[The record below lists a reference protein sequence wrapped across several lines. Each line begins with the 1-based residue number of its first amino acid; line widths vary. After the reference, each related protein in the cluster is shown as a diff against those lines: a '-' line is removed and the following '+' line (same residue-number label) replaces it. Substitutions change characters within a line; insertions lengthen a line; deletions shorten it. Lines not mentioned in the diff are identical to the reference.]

1 MSKSKKD
8 GVVLLHGREYKTVA
22 LRVHEFRVNHPISD
36 GWAIL
41 TEIVTAG
48 SDVVVF
54 KATIVS
60 PDGKPVATGFAE
72 EKRGN
77 RGIMSTSALEVCET
91 SAIGRALAAAGLA
104 GTEYASADEVANA
117 ISQQN
122 KSFYDRLKSAGHN
135 PNKVFEHCMSNGW
148 GNPEGWAP
156 DKQDMLLRD
165 LGSGKVK
172 P

>member
-1 MSKSKKD
+1 MSKKE

-22 LRVHEFRVNHPISD
+22 LRVHEFRAAHPIAD

-41 TEIVTAG
+41 TEIVKA

-117 ISQQN
+117 IRQQN
-122 KSFYDRLKSAGHN
+122 KSFYDRLKSSGHN
-135 PNKVFEHCMSNGW
+135 PNKVVEHCMSQGW

-156 DKQDMLLRD
+156 DKQDMLLKD
-165 LGSGKVK
+165 LKSGKLTL
-172 P
+172 